1 MDSVKLFD
9 DQEIK
14 VRTDEGKILINLIHV
29 AKCCGLTRKNK
40 IDFRHK
46 RAEGI

>member
-1 MDSVKLFD
+1 MDSVKLFQN
-9 DQEIK
+9 QEVKVEQIK
-14 VRTDEGKILINLIHV
+14 KKYLIHV

>member
-1 MDSVKLFD
+1 MDSVKLFEN
-9 DQEIK
+9 QEVK
-14 VRTDEGKILINLIHV
+14 VEQMRGKILVNLIHV
-29 AKCCGLTRKNK
+29 AKCCGLTRKDK